1 MVRIMKE
8 QKGPEN
14 KKGFTTT
21 QIILITGFV
30 CVIAVIFA
38 VGFFIYKSMQSQP
51 QESAA
56 TGSLVVDESNLESI
70 TQDMQSRVDDS
81 MFETNMNVVWN
92 FPDGESPSDDA
103 YVANAGSNH
112 YAISFDVLL
121 DGTEVIFT
129 SGVIP
134 VGKRIKEIKLDR
146 NLPAGSYEAVCMYH
160 LLREDGTENSS
171 FGVNIYLNINN

>member
-1 MVRIMKE
+1 MEEKKE
-8 QKGPEN
+8 QGN
-14 KKGFTTT
+14 KKELTTS
-21 QIILITGFV
+21 QIILIVGFL
-30 CVIAVIFA
+30 CVIAAVLI
-38 VGFFIYKSMQSQP
+38 VGFFIYKSMRPQP
-51 QESAA
+51 QETVA
-56 TGSLVVDESNLESI
+56 TGSLVVDESNLETI

-112 YAISFDVLL
+112 YAISFEVLL

-134 VGKRIKEIKLDR
+134 VGKRIKEIKLDKD
-146 NLPAGSYEAVCMYH
+146 LPAGSYEAVCMYH